1 MASHIYPAGDRTD
14 FQTTSVESSLAA
26 FDHPLDEVD
35 PSTVHSSLSPSLLQD
50 LLRFSMQEGEIELL
64 YAVAASVRHGKP
76 LSLSLQ
82 MGGAPLVA
90 SINPRLQIYRA
101 PWNLCALQPS
111 DLVDLRLIRVEPES
125 ASVSPAANLRVHVG
139 PLRPLLW
146 RLALF
151 GPRQELLPEIAGS
164 VRYRIAFGLS
174 LAGLPV
180 EPAWMPML
188 QRLRAMPSSL
198 EELTAGRAPKCAAAC
213 RLLNA
218 VYLQSGL
225 MISRAFGAKAR

>member
-1 MASHIYPAGDRTD
+1 MAPHTEPSGHRTD
-14 FQTTSVESSLAA
+14 FQTTSVEGSLAA
-26 FDHPLDEVD
+26 FDHSLDEIG
-35 PSTVHSSLSPSLLQD
+35 PAAAQSSLSPSLLQD
-50 LLRFSMQEGEIELL
+50 LIRFSMQQGEIELL
-64 YAVAASVRHGKP
+64 HAVAASVRHGKP

-101 PWNLCALQPS
+101 PWNLCALLPS
-111 DLVDLRLIRVEPES
+111 DLVELRLIRVEPES

-151 GPRQELLPEIAGS
+151 GPRQALLPEIAGS

-180 EPAWMPML
+180 EPEWMPML
-188 QRLRAMPSSL
+188 QRLRSMPSSL
-198 EELTAGRAPKCAAAC
+198 DDLLAGGAGKRVTAC

-225 MISRAFGAKAR
+225 MISRAFDTKAW